1 MNLGEILTNLTGT
14 AVTIGWAALFVVFV
28 VVELG
33 TFQLV
38 SIWLA
43 VGALAAMFMS
53 IFGLPFWSQLLV
65 FALASVV
72 LLVATRPIV
81 RKMLKDIKPTNA
93 ELDIGKNANVVEEID
108 NRHGKGRVCL
118 NGVYWA
124 ARSYD
129 NKVIPVDSV
138 VKIMQIDGSKLI
150 VDKDGD

>member
-1 MNLGEILTNLTGT
+1 MTDTIIS
-14 AVTIGWAALFVVFV
+14 IGWAALFVVFV
-28 VVELG
+28 IAELG

-43 VGALAAMFMS
+43 LGALAAMFMS
-53 IFGLPFWSQLLV
+53 IFKAPFWSQVLI
-65 FALASVV
+65 FAVASII

-81 RKMLKDIKPTNA
+81 KKMLKDVKPTNA
-93 ELDIGKNANVVEEID
+93 ELDIGKMATVVEEID
-108 NRHGKGRVCL
+108 NRHSKGRVCL

-129 NKVIPVDSV
+129 NKIIPADSI
-138 VKIMQIDGSKLI
+138 VKVMEIEGSKLI